1 LTNVEAATTSQQSSS
16 GRSALADWVR
26 LIRPGDWVKN
36 VFVLPAFVFSLP
48 ELMRRAGNIGGEEIG
63 MMVLATLGA
72 FVAFCMTA
80 SGFYCINDVLDAE
93 KDRQHPIKRRRPVAS
108 RRISPRSAAV
118 AGFMLIALGVTL
130 GFIVTRG
137 LGYVIILY
145 VLLQS
150 SYNMGLKRV
159 AIVDV
164 VWVASGFALRATAGA
179 AAIHVPISL
188 WLVLC
193 VFFLCLYL
201 GFIKRL
207 CDITSA
213 RQAGKVEWKSPAG
226 YEHQGE
232 LDWLLGISAVLAIIT
247 YVMYAVSDHAW
258 KQFGPRSIGFALL
271 SPLVLIAMHRFYRG
285 ATTGASDSPFAAL
298 KRDPGVALAILI
310 FISGTVVTLYVPEV
324 GRWLNALFIV
334 HSEAPGA

>member
-1 LTNVEAATTSQQSSS
+1 MSPTSSQTTSRASDP
-16 GRSALADWVR
+16 SALVDWIR

-36 VFVLPAFVFSLP
+36 VFVLPAFVFTIP
-48 ELMRRAGNIGGEEIG
+48 ELLRRAENVGGQEIST
-63 MMVLATLGA
+63 MVLATLGA
-72 FVAFCMTA
+72 FAAFCFTA

-93 KDRQHPIKRRRPVAS
+93 KDRGHPVKRRRPVAAK
-108 RRISPRSAAV
+108 RISAKSATV
-118 AGFMLIALGVTL
+118 FGIILIALGITL
-130 GFIVTRG
+130 GFVVTRG
-137 LGYVIILY
+137 LGVVIILY
-145 VLLQS
+145 VLLQA
-150 SYNMGLKRV
+150 SYNMGCKRI

-213 RQAGKVEWKSPAG
+213 KQAGKIEWKSPAG

-232 LDWLLGISAVLAIIT
+232 LNWLLGISAVLALVT
-247 YVMYAVSDHAW
+247 YLMYAMSDHAW
-258 KQFGPRSIGFALL
+258 EQFGARAIGFALL

-285 ATTGASDSPFAAL
+285 ATTGNSDSPFAAL
-298 KRDPGVALAILI
+298 RRDPGVALAIVL
-310 FISGTVVTLYVPEV
+310 FGVGTIVSLYMPGVD
-324 GRWLNALFIV
+324 RWLSALFVV
-334 HSEAPGA
+334 HAGTPGT

>member
-1 LTNVEAATTSQQSSS
+1 VTKQDAQTFTDSQAGAA
-16 GRSALADWVR
+16 GALSDWLR

-48 ELMRRAGNIGGEEIG
+48 QLLHRAEQVGGADLSTQ
-63 MMVLATLGA
+63 VFATIGA
-72 FVAFCMTA
+72 FVAFCLTA

-93 KDRQHPIKRRRPVAS
+93 KDRAHPVKRRRPVAAQ
-108 RRISPRSAAV
+108 RITARAAS
-118 AGFMLIALGVTL
+118 LLGVVLIILGVAL
-130 GFIVTRG
+130 GFIVTRS
-137 LGYVIILY
+137 LGVVLILY
-145 VLLQS
+145 ILLQA

-164 VWVASGFALRATAGA
+164 VWVAAGFALRATAGA

-213 RQAGKVEWKSPAG
+213 RQAGKIEWKSPAG

-232 LDWLLGISAVLAIIT
+232 LDWLLGVSAVLAVIT
-247 YVMYAVSDHAW
+247 YLMYAVSDHAW
-258 KQFGPRSIGFALL
+258 EQFGARATGFALL

-285 ATTGASDSPFAAL
+285 ATNGRSDSPFAAL
-298 KRDPGVALAILI
+298 KGDPGVALAILL
-310 FISGTVVTLYVPEV
+310 FGLGTLVSLYMPGVD
-324 GRWLNALFIV
+324 RWLSALFVV
-334 HSEAPGA
+334 HAELPAP